1 MLKIITQDGK
11 EFLLD
16 GNELNGKQ
24 VNADISPIG
33 KYRFHVLKNGKSTL
47 VSVVKT
53 DANSKTV
60 TLRIEGKK
68 YVCKVKN
75 QYDEILEKLGM
86 SGQTK
91 TIKELK
97 APMPGKVLD
106 IMVNIGETV
115 TKDQALLVLEAMK
128 MENVIKSPGDGKI
141 KSISIQ
147 KANTVEKNQV
157 MINFE

>member
-1 MLKIITQDGK
+1 VLKIITQDGT
-11 EFLLD
+11 EFLID
-16 GNELNGKQ
+16 GNELNGKM
-24 VNADISPIG
+24 VNTDISPIG

-53 DANSKTV
+53 DAASKTV

-68 YVCKVKN
+68 YVCKVKD

-91 TIKELK
+91 AIKELK

-106 IMVNIGETV
+106 IMVKVGETV

-128 MENVIKSPGDGKI
+128 MENVIKSPGEGKI

>member
-1 MLKIITQDGK
+1 MLKIITHDGK
-11 EFLLD
+11 EFQLE
-16 GNELNGKQ
+16 GNELNGKLI
-24 VNADISPIG
+24 NADISPIG
-33 KYRFHVLKNGKSTL
+33 KYRFHILKNGKSTL

-53 DANSKTV
+53 DVVAKTV

-68 YVCKVKN
+68 YVCKVKD
-75 QYDEILEKLGM
+75 QYDEILETLGM

-91 TIKELK
+91 AIKELK

-106 IMVNIGETV
+106 IMVNVGETV

-128 MENVIKSPGDGKI
+128 MENVIKSPGEGKI

>member
-1 MLKIITQDGK
+1 MLKIITHDGK
-11 EFLLD
+11 EFQLD
-16 GNELNGKQ
+16 GNELNGKL
-24 VNADISPIG
+24 VNAEITPIG
-33 KYRFHVLKNGKSTL
+33 KYRFHILKNGKSTL

-53 DANSKTV
+53 DSASKTV

-68 YVCKVKN
+68 YVCKVKD

-91 TIKELK
+91 AIKELK

-106 IMVNIGETV
+106 IMVSIGETV
-115 TKDQALLVLEAMK
+115 AKDQALLVLEAMK
-128 MENVIKSPGDGKI
+128 MENVIKSPGEGKI

>member
-1 MLKIITQDGK
+1 MLKIITNEGNSY
-11 EFLLD
+11 LVD
-16 GNELNGKQ
+16 GNQINDKQ
-24 VNADISPIG
+24 VNMDISPVG
-33 KYRFHVLKNGKSTL
+33 NKRFHVLKNGKSIL

-53 DANSKTV
+53 DVANKTV
-60 TLRIEGKK
+60 TLRIAGKK
-68 YVCKVKN
+68 YVCKVKD
-75 QYDEILEKLGM
+75 QYDEILETLGM
-86 SGQTK
+86 SGQAK
-91 TIKELK
+91 VVKELK

-106 IMVNIGETV
+106 IMVNVGETV

-128 MENVIKSPGDGKI
+128 MENVIKSPGEGKI

>member
-1 MLKIITQDGK
+1 VLKIITHDGK
-11 EFLLD
+11 EFQLD
-16 GNELNGKQ
+16 GNELNGKLI
-24 VNADISPIG
+24 NADISPIG
-33 KYRFHVLKNGKSTL
+33 KYRFHILRNGKSTL

-53 DANSKTV
+53 DPASKTV

-68 YVCKVKN
+68 YVCKVKD

-86 SGQTK
+86 SGQAK
-91 TIKELK
+91 AIKELK

-128 MENVIKSPGDGKI
+128 MENVIKSPGEGKI

-157 MINFE
+157 MNNFE